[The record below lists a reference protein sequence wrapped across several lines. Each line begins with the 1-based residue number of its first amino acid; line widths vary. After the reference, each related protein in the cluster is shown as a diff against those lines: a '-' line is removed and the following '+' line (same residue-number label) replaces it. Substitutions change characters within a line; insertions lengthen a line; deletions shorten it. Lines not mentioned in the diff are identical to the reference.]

1 VTPADQGG
9 ILATAV
15 DLRKRG
21 APTRKGKGGAEN
33 QRRGTLPPIKRL
45 LLMVKVLLRRPFVL
59 HLIRAAKRFTERL
72 GNQFAGAI
80 TYFSFLA
87 LVPVLMVSFSV
98 AGFVLNSRP
107 DLLAQLQTKVASQV
121 PGGLSATIAQAIDH
135 AVQAR
140 YSVLSIGLVIALYSG
155 INWMGN
161 VRGAVQAQW
170 RRDFDD
176 NQEIASESFIKNLL
190 RNLGMLVGLG
200 LALVLSIALSSVGN
214 SLTGVVLGALGLTN
228 VGWLHPL
235 VVVVSLGL
243 AVAADVLIF
252 LWVYSVLPPKDL
264 KAPRSPLVK
273 GAIAA
278 AVLFEVLKFLLTNV
292 LASLVAGGS
301 SAAVFGPIIGLLA
314 FFNLAATLV
323 LFIAAWIATSDSM
336 AASAEPDPEEV
347 PPPAVVVHEVV
358 SRPKAAGLLGVGALL
373 GWGFSRTRRRS

>member
-1 VTPADQGG
+1 MAS
-9 ILATAV
+9 AV
-15 DLRKRG
+15 DLRKRDARTGTGDRG
-21 APTRKGKGGAEN
+21 AGKRRKGS
-33 QRRGTLPPIKRL
+33 LSPIKRL
-45 LLMVKVLLRRPFVL
+45 VLLVKVLMRRPFVL
-59 HLIRAAKRFTERL
+59 HLIRAAKRFSERL
-72 GNQFAGAI
+72 GSQFAGAI

-107 DLLAQLQTKVASQV
+107 DLLAQLQTTVASQV
-121 PGGLSATIAQAIDH
+121 PGRGLSETIAKAIDH
-135 AVQAR
+135 AVQDR

-161 VRGAVQAQW
+161 VRAAVQAQW

-176 NQEIASESFIKNLL
+176 NQEIAGESFAKNLL

-214 SLTGVVLGALGLTN
+214 SLAGVVLDALGLSD

-235 VVVVSLGL
+235 VVVVSFAL
-243 AVAADVLIF
+243 AIAADVLIF
-252 LWVYSVLPPKDL
+252 LWIYSVLPPKDL
-264 KAPRSPLVK
+264 KAPRSSLLK

-278 AVLFEVLKFLLTNV
+278 AVLFEVLKFLLTGV
-292 LASLVAGGS
+292 LAPLVAGGS

-323 LFIAAWIATSDSM
+323 LFVAAWIATSNGM
-336 AASAEPDPEEV
+336 AAASEPDPDEV
-347 PPPAVVVHEVV
+347 PQPAVVVHEVV
-358 SRPKAAGLLGVGALL
+358 SRPRTAGLLSLGALV
-373 GWGFSRTRRRS
+373 GWGFSRTRRRP